1 MKVRK
6 PRVNLRLLL
15 SRLNN
20 ILYLVAMWLCLTCAA
35 SLFVGDIIYGA
46 GIVSAVV
53 LFFVLKGKQ
62 QEEYVSQQIR
72 YMEELERRLGSD
84 GKPNEEKRF

>member
-35 SLFVGDIIYGA
+35 YLFVGDIIYGA

-53 LFFVLKGKQ
+53 LFFILKGKQ